1 MIANNELLILPS
13 TYSSHGKFG
22 TQTAWFTSHFLKY
35 KYIHQLRKMEKK
47 KENTINQKEPFF
59 FSQEGDI
66 SCKILRSE

>member
-1 MIANNELLILPS
+1 
-13 TYSSHGKFG
+13 
-22 TQTAWFTSHFLKY
+22 
-35 KYIHQLRKMEKK
+35 MEKK